1 MQSPH
6 WVKLKSSATF
16 NMEQHL
22 REQEEEKLQ
31 QIRDKDKSQQS
42 AVASSVVKQKLAE
55 VILKKKKQALERT
68 SSNPL
73 SSPPVAYRELAPDPS
88 VSLQPLLSSPPQ
100 TLSEGPDEP
109 PLRRATS
116 EPNLKV
122 KHKLKKHLH
131 TRKSPLTRKE
141 SAPPTI
147 KHRGPDTLDSS
158 PSSSSTPV
166 SGCSS
171 PNDSLPNENGV
182 LPPAGSLT
190 HEHGACTRAL
200 TSQGC
205 DVVEEQPGPVIGQD
219 AQSTRLR
226 GFYSQT
232 VLWLIS
238 PSRLPPP
245 SPPSRWGFLLTLSP
259 DGNDGEGTDGPD
271 GNDGEGTDGSDDSP
285 DGNDGDGTDGN
296 DGEGTDGPDDSSDGN
311 GTDGSVDS
319 PDGNDG
325 EGTDGSDDSPDG
337 NGTDG
342 SVDSPDGND
351 GEGTDGSDDSP
362 DGNDGDSTDGN
373 DGNGTDGSDDS
384 PDGNDGDGI
393 DGNDGEGTDGSDD
406 SPDGN
411 GTDGSDESPDGNDGD
426 GTDGSDESPDG
437 NDGEGNCDSHDDG
450 HGDDV
455 LIIMMVLMVMMMMMM
470 VEGDV
475 GSLKLGRV
483 PLVSGGSQVLLPLG
497 VEEQSAPL
505 LQPVL
510 ILEPSG
516 LVHTPLLA
524 VPGLGPVP
532 LQFSAP
538 AGPHKPLSRTRSEP
552 LPQSPR
558 ALHTHLLQQQ
568 HSAQLLERLK
578 QQTYLGKLMSK
589 SSEKPRLRQIPSE
602 DMDSEEVGPSASDAH
617 QRVESL
623 REAESQE
630 EQLNLQQTLIL
641 NQSRLWETQKQLQQL
656 RRQTAHMETL
666 AVPMMLGGVHRPLS
680 RTQSSPASTSLTLPE
695 KTMPIATATEP
706 HSQPRFTT
714 EGSDQKRPQL
724 RGVRSEPATAQRGQ
738 IRNGH
743 SSEGSDQNRPQLRGV
758 RSELIRAQRGLVY
771 DSQMLKHQCTCG
783 DNSSHPEHAG
793 RIQSIWSRLQE
804 RGLRGQCESI
814 RGRKATL
821 EELQSVHTERHV
833 LLYGTNPLN
842 RLKLDNRNL
851 AGILSQRMFVML
863 PCGGVGVDND
873 TIWNEMHTSTASRM
887 AAGSVTELAFR
898 VAKGELKNGFAVV
911 RPPGHHA
918 DPSNPIVCLLCVGFC
933 FFNSVAIAAKQ
944 LQQKLNVTKI
954 LIVDW
959 DVHHG
964 NGTQEIFYN
973 DPNVLY
979 ISLHRYDN
987 GNFFPGSGSP
997 AEVGSGA
1004 GEGFNV
1010 NVAWTGGLE
1019 PPMGDAEYLAA
1030 FRTVVM
1036 PIAQEFAPD
1045 MVLVSSGFD
1054 AAEGHPAPLGGYK
1067 VTAKCFGFLTR
1078 QLMALYFNSLATLLE
1093 GVWFWLW
1100 RGDPFPEEVL
1110 LQKPNTNGVLSLQRV
1125 LQIQSQYW
1133 SCLKPLVGS
1142 VGLSF
1147 LGAQKGDCEETD
1159 AVKALASLS
1168 VGVLTSK
1175 SSCISKKRDG
1185 IWKFPG

>member
-1 MQSPH
+1 NEFFQTSEH
-6 WVKLKSSATF
+6 L
-16 NMEQHL
+16 EQ
-22 REQEEEKLQ
+22 RK
-31 QIRDKDKSQQS
+31 RKGS

-55 VILKKKKQALERT
+55 VILKKKQAALERT

-73 SSPPVAYRELAPDPS
+73 
-88 VSLQPLLSSPPQ
+88 
-100 TLSEGPDEP
+100 
-109 PLRRATS
+109 
-116 EPNLKV
+116 N
-122 KHKLKKHLH
+122 
-131 TRKSPLTRKE
+131 
-141 SAPPTI
+141 
-147 KHRGPDTLDSS
+147 SS

-182 LPPAGSLT
+182 LPPAGSLIHEVRNT
-190 HEHGACTRAL
+190 HSYRFFVCACL
-200 TSQGC
+200 
-205 DVVEEQPGPVIGQD
+205 
-219 AQSTRLR
+219 
-226 GFYSQT
+226 
-232 VLWLIS
+232 
-238 PSRLPPP
+238 
-245 SPPSRWGFLLTLSP
+245 
-259 DGNDGEGTDGPD
+259 
-271 GNDGEGTDGSDDSP
+271 
-285 DGNDGDGTDGN
+285 
-296 DGEGTDGPDDSSDGN
+296 
-311 GTDGSVDS
+311 
-319 PDGNDG
+319 
-325 EGTDGSDDSPDG
+325 
-337 NGTDG
+337 
-342 SVDSPDGND
+342 
-351 GEGTDGSDDSP
+351 
-362 DGNDGDSTDGN
+362 
-373 DGNGTDGSDDS
+373 
-384 PDGNDGDGI
+384 
-393 DGNDGEGTDGSDD
+393 
-406 SPDGN
+406 
-411 GTDGSDESPDGNDGD
+411 
-426 GTDGSDESPDG
+426 
-437 NDGEGNCDSHDDG
+437 
-450 HGDDV
+450 
-455 LIIMMVLMVMMMMMM
+455 
-470 VEGDV
+470 
-475 GSLKLGRV
+475 
-483 PLVSGGSQVLLPLG
+483 
-497 VEEQSAPL
+497 
-505 LQPVL
+505 
-510 ILEPSG
+510 
-516 LVHTPLLA
+516 

-578 QQTYLGKLMSK
+578 QQTHLGKLMSK

-617 QRVESL
+617 QRTKFRQMEFDIFV
-623 REAESQE
+623 
-630 EQLNLQQTLIL
+630 
-641 NQSRLWETQKQLQQL
+641 QSRLWETQKQLQQM

-680 RTQSSPASTSLTLPE
+680 RTQSSPASTSHTLPE
-695 KTMPIATATEP
+695 KTMPITTAPEP

-714 EGSDQKRPQL
+714 
-724 RGVRSEPATAQRGQ
+724 
-738 IRNGH
+738 
-743 SSEGSDQNRPQLRGV
+743 
-758 RSELIRAQRGLVY
+758 GLVY

-918 DPSNPIVCLLCVGFC
+918 DPSNPMGFC

-944 LQQKLNVTKI
+944 LQQKLNITKI

-973 DPNVLY
+973 DPSVLY

-987 GNFFPGSGSP
+987 GNFFPGSGGP

-1036 PIAQEFAPD
+1036 PIAREFSPD

-1078 QLMALYFNSLATLLE
+1078 QLMGLAGGRVVLALE
-1093 GVWFWLW
+1093 GGHDLTAICDASEACVSALL
-1100 RGDPFPEEVL
+1100 GLEDPFPEDVL

-1133 SCLKPLVGS
+1133 SCLKPLMGS

-1168 VGVLTSK
+1168 VGVLTNK
-1175 SSCISKKRDG
+1175 SLPDE
-1185 IWKFPG
+1185 PMEHDQ

>member
-1 MQSPH
+1 MDLRVGERLVRPGSDTAFLSPLH
-6 WVKLKSSATF
+6 PPLLIGPFNPQHCSQYSHQQLQRIQPY

-22 REQEEEKLQ
+22 RDQELAKLQ
-31 QIRDKDKSQQS
+31 LQQLKNKDKSQQS
-42 AVASSVVKQKLAE
+42 AVASALVKQKLAQ
-55 VILKKKKQALERT
+55 VILKKQKAVLERT
-68 SSNPL
+68 NSNPL
-73 SSPPVAYRELAPDPS
+73 SSPSVAYRELVPDPS
-88 VSLQPLLSSPPQ
+88 SSVQPLLSS
-100 TLSEGPDEP
+100 TKTALSEGPDEP

-122 KHKLKKHLH
+122 KHKLKKHLN

-141 SAPPTI
+141 SAPPAV
-147 KHRGPDTLDSS
+147 KHRVPDTLDSS

-182 LPPAGSLT
+182 LPATASLSHEAQRLLLQDGSLT
-190 HEHGACTRAL
+190 HFTVQNPSSLPTITLGLPANTK
-200 TSQGC
+200 
-205 DVVEEQPGPVIGQD
+205 VESE
-219 AQSTRLR
+219 L
-226 GFYSQT
+226 
-232 VLWLIS
+232 
-238 PSRLPPP
+238 
-245 SPPSRWGFLLTLSP
+245 
-259 DGNDGEGTDGPD
+259 
-271 GNDGEGTDGSDDSP
+271 
-285 DGNDGDGTDGN
+285 
-296 DGEGTDGPDDSSDGN
+296 
-311 GTDGSVDS
+311 
-319 PDGNDG
+319 
-325 EGTDGSDDSPDG
+325 
-337 NGTDG
+337 
-342 SVDSPDGND
+342 
-351 GEGTDGSDDSP
+351 
-362 DGNDGDSTDGN
+362 
-373 DGNGTDGSDDS
+373 
-384 PDGNDGDGI
+384 
-393 DGNDGEGTDGSDD
+393 
-406 SPDGN
+406 
-411 GTDGSDESPDGNDGD
+411 
-426 GTDGSDESPDG
+426 
-437 NDGEGNCDSHDDG
+437 
-450 HGDDV
+450 
-455 LIIMMVLMVMMMMMM
+455 
-470 VEGDV
+470 

-483 PLVSGGSQVLLPLG
+483 PVLVPLG
-497 VEEQSAPL
+497 VEEQSGPL
-505 LQPVL
+505 IQPVL

-532 LQFSAP
+532 LRFSAS
-538 AGPHKPLSRTRSEP
+538 GPHKPLSRTRSEP

-558 ALHTHLLQQQ
+558 VLHPHLLQQQQ

-578 QQTYLGKLMSK
+578 QQTHLGKLMSK

-602 DMDSEEVGPSASDAH
+602 DMDSEEVGPSVGDAH
-617 QRVESL
+617 QGRVRAESQ
-623 REAESQE
+623 RELESQE
-630 EQLNLQQTLIL
+630 EQLNLQHTLIL
-641 NQSRLWETQKQLQQL
+641 NQSRLWETQKQLQHL

-666 AVPMMLGGVHRPLS
+666 AVPMMLGAAHRPLS
-680 RTQSSPASTSLTLPE
+680 RTQSSPASTSLTLPD
-695 KTMPIATATEP
+695 KALPLTTAQEP
-706 HSQPRFTT
+706 PQSQPRFTT
-714 EGSDQKRPQL
+714 
-724 RGVRSEPATAQRGQ
+724 
-738 IRNGH
+738 
-743 SSEGSDQNRPQLRGV
+743 
-758 RSELIRAQRGLVY
+758 GLVY

-842 RLKLDNRNL
+842 RLKLDNRKL

-873 TIWNEMHTSTASRM
+873 TIWNEMHTSTASRL

-918 DPSNPIVCLLCVGFC
+918 DPSNPMGFC

-944 LQQKLNVTKI
+944 LQQKLSASKI

-973 DPNVLY
+973 DPSVLY

-987 GNFFPGSGSP
+987 GNFFPGSGGP

-1030 FRTVVM
+1030 FRMVVM
-1036 PIAQEFAPD
+1036 PIAQEFSPD
-1045 MVLVSSGFD
+1045 VVLVSSGFD
-1054 AAEGHPAPLGGYK
+1054 AAEGHPAPLGGYR

-1078 QLMALYFNSLATLLE
+1078 QLMALAGGRVVLALE
-1093 GVWFWLW
+1093 GGHDLTAICDASEACVSALL
-1100 RGDPFPEEVL
+1100 GLEVRFHAEAVQIPSQVFIYYTFIIL
-1110 LQKPNTNGVLSLQRV
+1110 LYHCR
-1125 LQIQSQYW
+1125 
-1133 SCLKPLVGS
+1133 
-1142 VGLSF
+1142 
-1147 LGAQKGDCEETD
+1147 
-1159 AVKALASLS
+1159 
-1168 VGVLTSK
+1168 
-1175 SSCISKKRDG
+1175 
-1185 IWKFPG
+1185 

>member
-1 MQSPH
+1 MYTRLADGVCEAGLITESDHRDAHCWTHTESSLLSRVGSAPMDLRVGERLVRPGSDTAFLSPLHPPLLLSPFNTQHCSQYSQPQMQRIQ
-6 WVKLKSSATF
+6 F

-22 REQEEEKLQ
+22 RDQEQAKQQLQ
-31 QIRDKDKSQQS
+31 QLKHKDKSQQS
-42 AVASSVVKQKLAE
+42 AVASAVVKQKLAE
-55 VILKKKKQALERT
+55 VILKKQKQAVLDRT
-68 SSNPL
+68 NSNPL
-73 SSPPVAYRELAPDPS
+73 SPPSVPYRELVPDPS
-88 VSLQPLLSSPPQ
+88 ATLQPLLSSPKPSV
-100 TLSEGPDEP
+100 SEGADEP

-122 KHKLKKHLH
+122 KHKLKKHLN

-141 SAPPTI
+141 SAPPTV
-147 KHRGPDTLDSS
+147 KHRVPDTLDSS

-171 PNDSLPNENGV
+171 PNDSLPNENGA
-182 LPPAGSLT
+182 LPSSASLSHEAQRLLLQDGSLAHFT
-190 HEHGACTRAL
+190 VQNPSSLPTITLGLPANAKTESDL
-200 TSQGC
+200 S
-205 DVVEEQPGPVIGQD
+205 
-219 AQSTRLR
+219 SLR
-226 GFYSQT
+226 
-232 VLWLIS
+232 
-238 PSRLPPP
+238 
-245 SPPSRWGFLLTLSP
+245 
-259 DGNDGEGTDGPD
+259 
-271 GNDGEGTDGSDDSP
+271 
-285 DGNDGDGTDGN
+285 
-296 DGEGTDGPDDSSDGN
+296 
-311 GTDGSVDS
+311 
-319 PDGNDG
+319 
-325 EGTDGSDDSPDG
+325 
-337 NGTDG
+337 
-342 SVDSPDGND
+342 
-351 GEGTDGSDDSP
+351 
-362 DGNDGDSTDGN
+362 
-373 DGNGTDGSDDS
+373 
-384 PDGNDGDGI
+384 
-393 DGNDGEGTDGSDD
+393 
-406 SPDGN
+406 
-411 GTDGSDESPDGNDGD
+411 
-426 GTDGSDESPDG
+426 
-437 NDGEGNCDSHDDG
+437 
-450 HGDDV
+450 
-455 LIIMMVLMVMMMMMM
+455 
-470 VEGDV
+470 
-475 GSLKLGRV
+475 LGRV
-483 PLVSGGSQVLLPLG
+483 PMVSGGSPVLVPLG
-497 VEEQSAPL
+497 VEEQTGPL
-505 LQPVL
+505 MQPVL

-516 LVHTPLLA
+516 LVHAPLLA

-532 LQFSAP
+532 LQFSAS
-538 AGPHKPLSRTRSEP
+538 GPHKPLSRTRSEP

-558 ALHTHLLQQQ
+558 ALHPHLLQQH

-578 QQTYLGKLMSK
+578 QQTHLGKLMSK

-602 DMDSEEVGPSASDAH
+602 DMDSEEVGPTVGDAH
-617 QRVESL
+617 QSRLRVESQ
-623 REAESQE
+623 RELESQE
-630 EQLNLQQTLIL
+630 DQIHLQHTLIL

-666 AVPMMLGGVHRPLS
+666 AVPMMLSGAHRPLS

-695 KTMPIATATEP
+695 KPVSLTTATEP
-706 HSQPRFTT
+706 AQSQPRFTT
-714 EGSDQKRPQL
+714 
-724 RGVRSEPATAQRGQ
+724 
-738 IRNGH
+738 
-743 SSEGSDQNRPQLRGV
+743 
-758 RSELIRAQRGLVY
+758 GLVY

-842 RLKLDNRNL
+842 RLKLDNRKL

-918 DPSNPIVCLLCVGFC
+918 DPSNPMGFC

-944 LQQKLNVTKI
+944 LQQKLNVNKV

-973 DPNVLY
+973 DPSVLY

-987 GNFFPGSGSP
+987 GNFFPGSGGP
-997 AEVGSGA
+997 TEVGSGA

-1010 NVAWTGGLE
+1010 NVAWTGGLD

-1036 PIAQEFAPD
+1036 PIAQEFSPD
-1045 MVLVSSGFD
+1045 VVLVSSGFD
-1054 AAEGHPAPLGGYK
+1054 AAEGHSAPLGGYR

-1078 QLMALYFNSLATLLE
+1078 QLMTLAGGRVVLALEGGHDLTAICDASEACVSALLGLEEPLAESTLL
-1093 GVWFWLW
+1093 
-1100 RGDPFPEEVL
+1100 
-1110 LQKPNTNGVLSLQRV
+1110 QTPNANAVLSLQRV

-1133 SCLKPLVGS
+1133 SSVKSLMGTVGM
-1142 VGLSF
+1142 SF
-1147 LGAQKGDCEETD
+1147 LSAQSKDCEETD
-1159 AVKALASLS
+1159 TVNAMASLS
-1168 VGVLTSK
+1168 VAVLTGNSLADEPMEHDED
-1175 SSCISKKRDG
+1175 SL
-1185 IWKFPG
+1185 